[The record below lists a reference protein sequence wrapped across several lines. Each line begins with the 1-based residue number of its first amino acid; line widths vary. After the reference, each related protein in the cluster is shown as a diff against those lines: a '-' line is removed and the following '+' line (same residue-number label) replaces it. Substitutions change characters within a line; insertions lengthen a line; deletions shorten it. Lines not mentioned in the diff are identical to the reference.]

1 MKPNIKVL
9 WLTTEGDNAHGVEF
23 ILRSDVCT
31 HADNEDVAETSGGRD
46 HPHEDPQHDVGQQV
60 FKGRNPIGVGFAATH
75 MRGVAAVLEL
85 LEVAV
90 QIK

>member
-1 MKPNIKVL
+1 MKPNMKGL

-60 FKGRNPIGVGFAATH
+60 FKGWNPIGVGFAATH
-75 MRGVAAVLEL
+75 MRSVAAVLEL